1 MKGLGRALCAG
12 GDVKGKFFF
21 FFFRVHVKR
30 FIRKLKNTCCFLDL
44 IKKIKDPSKH
54 DDLGHQLDTEYE
66 MIHFIA
72 TMKKPYISIM
82 DGIASMLV

>member
-12 GDVKGKFFF
+12 GDVKGNFFF
-21 FFFRVHVKR
+21 FSNTRQKGLS
-30 FIRKLKNTCCFLDL
+30 ISLKIHTVFLDL
-44 IKKIKDPSKH
+44 IKKVKDPSKH

-72 TMKKPYISIM
+72 TMKKPYISVM